1 MELSLNIKHDMREK
15 VLQQYQEKYG
25 DTQGVSE
32 EIEIEIQKINQM
44 MDAKRK
50 EGLKALKSKLKDIMQ
65 DQKLSANDR
74 LQKLYDNNEF
84 KEIE

>member
-25 DTQGVSE
+25 ETQGVSE

>member
-32 EIEIEIQKINQM
+32 EIEIEIQKINKM

>member
-50 EGLKALKSKLKDIMQ
+50 EGLKALKSKLKDIIQ

>member
-25 DTQGVSE
+25 ETQGVSE

-50 EGLKALKSKLKDIMQ
+50 EGLKALKSKLKDIIQ

>member
-1 MELSLNIKHDMREK
+1 
-15 VLQQYQEKYG
+15 
-25 DTQGVSE
+25 
-32 EIEIEIQKINQM
+32 M

-50 EGLKALKSKLKDIMQ
+50 EGLKALKNKLKDIIQ

>member
-32 EIEIEIQKINQM
+32 EIEIEIQKINKM

-50 EGLKALKSKLKDIMQ
+50 EGLKALKSKLKDIIQ

-74 LQKLYDNNEF
+74 LQKWYDNNEF

>member
-32 EIEIEIQKINQM
+32 EIEIEIQKINKM

-50 EGLKALKSKLKDIMQ
+50 EGLKALKSKLKDIIQ
-65 DQKLSANDR
+65 DQKLTANDR

>member
-32 EIEIEIQKINQM
+32 EIEIEI
-44 MDAKRK
+44 
-50 EGLKALKSKLKDIMQ
+50 
-65 DQKLSANDR
+65 
-74 LQKLYDNNEF
+74 
-84 KEIE
+84 

>member
-25 DTQGVSE
+25 DTQGVSK

-50 EGLKALKSKLKDIMQ
+50 EGLKALKSKLKDIIQ

>member
-32 EIEIEIQKINQM
+32 EIEIEIQKINKM

-50 EGLKALKSKLKDIMQ
+50 EGLKALKSKLKDIIQ